1 MLIFLRL
8 HLLTTK
14 TPADKI
20 KEEHMPSIQL
30 QGKIILKGTIEAK
43 TGLHIGGN
51 SGELDIGGIDNP
63 IIRNAFNR
71 QPYIPGSS
79 LRGKIRGLL
88 DRHYEKDLNKPV
100 GRDVRVHECKTPAEY
115 NICPVCQVFGVAP
128 IQQLRGKTMPTRLI
142 VRDAFL
148 TPESLA
154 SLDKAD
160 TDTDFTEIKT
170 EVAIDRITSAA
181 TPRQQ
186 ERVPAGAIF
195 GPVQIVHS
203 LYTLHGSDHDNQLQ
217 DELAYFDTV
226 LKGMELLEDDY
237 LGGSGSRGSGQIEF
251 QNLTMTFKSRECYEK
266 PDVTP
271 ITIAEDTDI
280 KDLRQS
286 DYIQKVLA
294 TIHTE

>member
-1 MLIFLRL
+1 M
-8 HLLTTK
+8 
-14 TPADKI
+14 A
-20 KEEHMPSIQL
+20 SIQL
-30 QGKIILKGTIEAK
+30 QGKIFLQGTIHAL

-71 QPYIPGSS
+71 QPYVPGSS

-88 DRHYEKDLNKPV
+88 DRHFENPLEKRV
-100 GRDVRVHECKTPAEY
+100 GRDVRVHECETPVNY
-115 NICPVCQVFGVAP
+115 NECPVCQIFGVAP
-128 IQQLRGKTMPTRLI
+128 IRQLRGKTMPTRLI

-154 SLDKAD
+154 SLDRAD

-217 DELAYFDTV
+217 DELTYFDTV

-237 LGGSGSRGSGQIEF
+237 LGGSGSRGSGQIAFE
-251 QNLTMTFKSRECYEK
+251 NLTMTFKSRECYEK
-266 PDVTP
+266 PDVMP
-271 ITIAEDTDI
+271 IIVAENADI

-286 DYIQKVLA
+286 DYIEKVLA
-294 TIHTE
+294 AIRAE

>member
-1 MLIFLRL
+1 
-8 HLLTTK
+8 
-14 TPADKI
+14 
-20 KEEHMPSIQL
+20 MPSIQL
-30 QGKIILKGTIEAK
+30 QGKIFLQGAINAL

-63 IIRNAFNR
+63 IIRSAFNR

-79 LRGKIRGLL
+79 LRGKMRGLL
-88 DRHYEKDLNKPV
+88 DRHLEKQLNQPIS
-100 GRDVRVHECKTPAEY
+100 RDVRIHACKTQDEY
-115 NICPVCQVFGVAP
+115 DKCEVCQVFGVAP
-128 IQQLRGKTMPTRLI
+128 QGELRGKTMPTRLI
-142 VRDAFL
+142 VRDTFL

-154 SLDKAD
+154 SLDRAD
-160 TDTDFTEIKT
+160 TDTDYTEIKT

-203 LYTLHGSDHDNQLQ
+203 LYTRHGSDHDNQLQ

-237 LGGSGSRGSGQIEF
+237 LGGSGSRGSGQIAF
-251 QNLTMTFKSRECYEK
+251 QNLTITFKSRECYEK
-266 PDVTP
+266 SDKPP
-271 ITIAEDTDI
+271 ISIALPEDPDI
-280 KDLRQS
+280 KAVRQS
-286 DYIQKVLA
+286 DYIDQIQNA
-294 TIHTE
+294 ISAE